1 MFEQH
6 TLVGVLVVGGLGAAA
21 LVVVAGLALLRRRT
35 LSYLLVTGAIA
46 GVALRAV
53 LGAVTVGGALPVEA
67 HHLLEH
73 ALDALVVGLLFGA
86 IYAAR
91 TAEPDR
97 HLDENRRPPH
107 DD

>member
-6 TLVGVLVVGGLGAAA
+6 SLVAVLVLGGLGAAG
-21 LVVVAGLALLRRRT
+21 LLLVAGLALLRRRT

-53 LGAVTVGGALPVEA
+53 LGAVTVGGALPVQD

-97 HLDENRRPPH
+97 PFDENSRPPH